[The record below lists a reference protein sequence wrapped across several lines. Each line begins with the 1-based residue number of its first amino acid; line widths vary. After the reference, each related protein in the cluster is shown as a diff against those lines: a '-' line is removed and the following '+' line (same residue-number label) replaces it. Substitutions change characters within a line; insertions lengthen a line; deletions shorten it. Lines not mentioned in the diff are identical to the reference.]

1 MRLFFAL
8 KYCRQDI
15 KGTQMRFGSIIVGL
29 AATIAL
35 GACGGGSDASSEK
48 SGGGES
54 AAKAGNC
61 PPVQKGDGIL
71 ASSRFDYEDLL
82 ESNSWRD
89 EMFSKSCAGSLG
101 AYVPDMPEGYGLVPT
116 VQPYIMNE
124 DQVYL
129 AFGEIPE
136 PRIDETSGQARIP
149 MDMDRID
156 VEIRRFS
163 ADELSEA
170 KTWLAANPGEYF
182 TAEIAGETVYLVNGM
197 GFGRMGKGDKM
208 LTALQAFLDNGVVLR
223 VNHKSIYN
231 PSGGVNISPLVE
243 RVMSDMLNPE

>member
-1 MRLFFAL
+1 MRLDTIL
-8 KYCRQDI
+8 
-15 KGTQMRFGSIIVGL
+15 VGL
-29 AATIAL
+29 TATIAL
-35 GACGGGSDASSEK
+35 GACGGGSDAPNG
-48 SGGGES
+48 GGGES

-89 EMFSKSCAGSLG
+89 EMFSRSCAGSLG

-129 AFGEIPE
+129 SFGEIPD
-136 PRIDETSGQARIP
+136 PRIDETSGQARVP

-156 VEIRRFS
+156 LEIRRFS

-170 KTWLAANPGEYF
+170 RTWLAANPGEYF
-182 TAEIAGETVYLVNGM
+182 TAEVAGETVYLVNGL

-223 VNHKSIYN
+223 VSHKSLFN
-231 PSGGVNISPLVE
+231 PNGGVNISPLVE
-243 RVMSDMLNPE
+243 RVMSDMLDPE